1 MSKDKLPPS
10 YSNTSHSSSDNV
22 VYFPVH
28 YPPPQSDD
36 DTIDLI
42 ELLLTLWKYR
52 KFIVALS
59 LVSLVSAG
67 AYLVGWHF
75 FGKKTYE
82 AEVKYRVIYGDDSKL
97 GGYLRTREFLT
108 YFVEKEEL
116 TPVILADIY
125 DESENTY
132 LLPEGIESHFS
143 PAEFAAVQLM
153 GDEKNPTFKFIG
165 GEGGYKT
172 IEAKYSEPV
181 IVARLANRLIH
192 WFEIY
197 NREEL
202 LKSAKLS
209 LDSTRMTADRVGVG
223 KLAMKEPAD
232 LLVVNSNV
240 LSRLQERLLR
250 QKMQLDL
257 LEQINPQSAE
267 ILPIKAEVE
276 TIEEKLSSL
285 QESKN
290 ENSNREAETLAGL
303 RIQLARQE
311 TYVKRLQEVE
321 LPLLEIVDS
330 AVVPIEPS
338 NSPKTALILGLSGL
352 VGFFGSIL
360 LAFLIDFI
368 QKLRTQYTTNLSVN
382 PKLTQE
388 S

>member
-1 MSKDKLPPS
+1 M
-10 YSNTSHSSSDNV
+10 
-22 VYFPVH
+22 
-28 YPPPQSDD
+28 
-36 DTIDLI
+36 
-42 ELLLTLWKYR
+42 
-52 KFIVALS
+52 
-59 LVSLVSAG
+59 
-67 AYLVGWHF
+67 
-75 FGKKTYE
+75 
-82 AEVKYRVIYGDDSKL
+82 
-97 GGYLRTREFLT
+97 
-108 YFVEKEEL
+108 
-116 TPVILADIY
+116 
-125 DESENTY
+125 
-132 LLPEGIESHFS
+132 
-143 PAEFAAVQLM
+143 
-153 GDEKNPTFKFIG
+153 
-165 GEGGYKT
+165 
-172 IEAKYSEPV
+172 
-181 IVARLANRLIH
+181 
-192 WFEIY
+192 
-197 NREEL
+197 
-202 LKSAKLS
+202 
-209 LDSTRMTADRVGVG
+209 
-223 KLAMKEPAD
+223 
-232 LLVVNSNV
+232 VVNSNV

-303 RIQLARQE
+303 RIQLAKQE
-311 TYVKRLQEVE
+311 THVKRLQEAE

>member
-1 MSKDKLPPS
+1 MSRDKRPPS
-10 YSNTSHSSSDNV
+10 ENAGQPSADNV

-153 GDEKNPTFKFIG
+153 GDEKNPATFKFIG

-209 LDSTRMTADRVGVG
+209 LDSTRNTADRVGVG

>member
-1 MSKDKLPPS
+1 
-10 YSNTSHSSSDNV
+10 
-22 VYFPVH
+22 
-28 YPPPQSDD
+28 
-36 DTIDLI
+36 
-42 ELLLTLWKYR
+42 
-52 KFIVALS
+52 
-59 LVSLVSAG
+59 
-67 AYLVGWHF
+67 
-75 FGKKTYE
+75 
-82 AEVKYRVIYGDDSKL
+82 
-97 GGYLRTREFLT
+97 
-108 YFVEKEEL
+108 
-116 TPVILADIY
+116 
-125 DESENTY
+125 
-132 LLPEGIESHFS
+132 
-143 PAEFAAVQLM
+143 
-153 GDEKNPTFKFIG
+153 
-165 GEGGYKT
+165 
-172 IEAKYSEPV
+172 
-181 IVARLANRLIH
+181 
-192 WFEIY
+192 
-197 NREEL
+197 
-202 LKSAKLS
+202 
-209 LDSTRMTADRVGVG
+209 MTADRVGVG

-311 TYVKRLQEVE
+311 THVKRLQETE